1 MKIFST
7 FDTKFKQNAV
17 IEKKEKYGHDK
28 VHLLEKS
35 NFFFLRNIVI
45 PFFVIIIVTLFSGYI
60 LSVYLQ
66 TPPIINAIIMLMV
79 LLMGILYAALIK
91 HYIDYKMD
99 YCIIT
104 PDEIILTE
112 QSWLFNR
119 WIRTLDVAKVKS
131 ISVQKN
137 SLLHSFFNN
146 GAIIF
151 MSDGDDTLGE
161 IILEY
166 VYNPEWQKTVLH
178 NIIMKE

>member
-35 NFFFLRNIVI
+35 NFFFFKNIVI
-45 PFFVIIIVTLFSGYI
+45 PFFIIIIVTLLSGYI
-60 LSVYLQ
+60 LSEYLK
-66 TPPIINAIIMLMV
+66 TPPLVDGIVMFMILI
-79 LLMGILYAALIK
+79 MGILYAAIIK

-112 QSWLFNR
+112 QSGLFNR
-119 WIRTLDVAKVKS
+119 GIRTLDVAKVKS
-131 ISVQKN
+131 ISVQKK
-137 SLLHSFFNN
+137 SLLHSLFNN
-146 GAIIF
+146 WAIIF
-151 MSDGDDTLGE
+151 MSDGDDVLGE
-161 IILEY
+161 IVLEY
-166 VYNPEWQKTVLH
+166 IHNPEWQKTLLH

>member
-7 FDTKFKQNAV
+7 FDTKFKKNTM
-17 IEKKEKYGHDK
+17 IEKKEKYGSDK

-35 NFFFLRNIVI
+35 KFFFLKNIII
-45 PFFVIIIVTLFSGYI
+45 PFFTIIIVTLLSGYI
-60 LSVYLQ
+60 LFEYFKIS
-66 TPPIINAIIMLMV
+66 PIINGVIMLTILLMWIIYAAIIR
-79 LLMGILYAALIK
+79 

-112 QSWLFNR
+112 QSGLFKR

-137 SLLHSFFNN
+137 SLLHSLFNN
-146 GAIIF
+146 WAIIF

-166 VYNPEWQKTVLH
+166 VYNPEWQKSILH
-178 NIIMKE
+178 EIIIKK

>member
-35 NFFFLRNIVI
+35 NFFFLKNIII

-66 TPPIINAIIMLMV
+66 TPPIINAIVMFMV
-79 LLMGILYAALIK
+79 LLMGILYAALVK

-112 QSWLFNR
+112 QS
-119 WIRTLDVAKVKS
+119 
-131 ISVQKN
+131 
-137 SLLHSFFNN
+137 
-146 GAIIF
+146 
-151 MSDGDDTLGE
+151 
-161 IILEY
+161 
-166 VYNPEWQKTVLH
+166 
-178 NIIMKE
+178 